1 MQTFST
7 EIVPASRRF
16 DYWRELVSSNII
28 PLGIDRDARE
38 PFFGELLTC
47 EIGGSRLL
55 SVRSTSQRITR
66 TSQRINQDRKTLYL
80 LNYVVEGRGCTSQHG
95 TFRDITAGDFFF
107 HDSSSVCELHMAE
120 QFEVL
125 TLSLSRTLVD
135 RYFAQAQHL
144 CAMPLSVQHS
154 ATARVAADVLQS
166 IVQNCTRMPGN
177 CLETAVDN
185 LVGVIAMAYGLR
197 TRPGAST
204 AHSAL
209 LIRIRNYILAH
220 LEDEDLTPGRVAAAH
235 GISERYLSKLFEIDA
250 TTVSRWI
257 WAQRLEASRRA
268 LSLPETAHRTIKE
281 VAYGYGFNDMSHFSF
296 SFRKRYG
303 CTPRQYRDKTLAAGT
318 PAARTPRTG
327 SCDS

>member
-1 MQTFST
+1 MRHGIGMQTFST
-7 EIVPASRRF
+7 DVVPASRRF
-16 DYWRELVSSNII
+16 DYWRELVSSHLIS
-28 PLGIDRDARE
+28 LGIDRDAAE
-38 PFFGELLTC
+38 PFFGHLFAC
-47 EIGGSRLL
+47 EIGDSRLV

-66 TSQRINQDRKTLYL
+66 TGQRIDQDRRTVYL

-107 HDSSSVCELHMAE
+107 HNSNSVCELHMAG

-125 TLSLSRTLVD
+125 TLSLSRILVD

-144 CAMPLSVQHS
+144 CAVPLSVEHS
-154 ATARVAADVLQS
+154 ATARIAADVLRS
-166 IVQNCTRMPGN
+166 IVQNCAHMPGN
-177 CLETAVDN
+177 CLETALDN

-197 TRPGAST
+197 ARPGAST

-209 LIRIRNYILAH
+209 LVRIRNYILAH
-220 LEDEDLTPGRVAAAH
+220 LEDDHLTPKRVATAH
-235 GISERYLSKLFEIDA
+235 GISERYLSKLFETDA

-268 LSLPETAHRTIKE
+268 LSLPESAHRTIKE

-303 CTPRQYRDKTLAAGT
+303 CTPRQYRER
-318 PAARTPRTG
+318 AREP
-327 SCDS
+327 